1 MATYRS
7 RSRGTGRL
15 NPEQIRT
22 AALAFE
28 WTTFGRRGY
37 RPDDVHALLDRLAA
51 EVITWTRQVDILQA
65 ENDRL
70 KHALR
75 TWPRTRP

>member
-7 RSRGTGRL
+7 RSRGAGRL

-37 RPDDVHALLDRLAA
+37 RPD
-51 EVITWTRQVDILQA
+51 EITL
-65 ENDRL
+65 
-70 KHALR
+70 
-75 TWPRTRP
+75 P